1 MGQRAARGQQKTN
14 YRAMNQV
21 LEIWAEEHGRRNC
34 SEKCILRQVY
44 KVGTE
49 HTCAT
54 PLLRILRQ
62 EDGPKPKAKLV
73 YTTRSRT
80 TMSSMA
86 EKAFPSPSLP

>member
-1 MGQRAARGQQKTN
+1 MGKRAARGRQKTN

-21 LEIWAEEHGRRNC
+21 LEIWAEESGRRNC

-49 HTCAT
+49 HICAT

-62 EDGPKPKAKLV
+62 EDGPKSKATLV
-73 YTTRSRT
+73 YITRSRT

-86 EKAFPSPSLP
+86 EKAFPFPSLP